1 MQGTIKGLVLKNFPL
16 RYLSLVATR
25 GTARYFFEPESIDD
39 MVKVINYLK
48 KGCINYIIV
57 GCSSNTLWGDGYFDG
72 AVISTRKLRSISL
85 KGRRIEVT
93 VGVRLTELVRLSCD
107 NGYSGVEELS
117 GIPGTIGGAVVMNAG
132 AFGRTISDVISE
144 VVIFNGRTVDF
155 LKRDEIKFGY
165 RNSSLKGSIVLGAV
179 IELVESDRERV
190 TRRVS
195 EILLDRKRK
204 FPKGPSLGSVFR
216 NPENNFAAKL
226 IEEAGLK
233 GFRIGS
239 AWVSEKHANFFLS
252 DRNGCATDYV
262 KLVNFVKDR
271 VYELF
276 GIRLEEE
283 IVYAGSFS

>member
-1 MQGTIKGLVLKNFPL
+1 MLENFPL

-25 GTARYFFEPESIDD
+25 GKARYFFEPESIDD
-39 MVKVINYLK
+39 MVQVLNYLK
-48 KGCINYIIV
+48 ERCINYILV
-57 GCSSNTLWGDGYFDG
+57 GCSSNVLWGDGYFDG
-72 AVISTRKLRSISL
+72 AVISTRRLRGISL

-93 VGVRLTELVRLSCD
+93 CGLRIIELVRFSCD
-107 NGYSGVEELS
+107 IGYSGVEELS
-117 GIPGTIGGAVVMNAG
+117 GIPGTVGGAIVMNAG

-144 VVIFNGRTVDF
+144 VMIFNGETVDF
-155 LKRDEIKFGY
+155 LKRDKIKFSY
-165 RNSSLKGSIVLGAV
+165 RNSSLKGSVVLGAI

-190 TRRVS
+190 TKRIN
-195 EILLDRKRK
+195 EIFLERKRK
-204 FPKGPSLGSVFR
+204 FPKGPSLGSVFK
-216 NPENNFAAKL
+216 NPKDNFAAKL

-271 VYELF
+271 VYELY

-283 IVYAGSFS
+283 IVYAGCFS